1 MGRGIK
7 KISEN
12 VIADKRSLI
21 LTTGGVEAISAG
33 LQDTYDKL
41 PDGLVNTEAM
51 PLGML
56 QADFGHRGL
65 LMKVE
70 QGSKDNVSVW
80 SKLDAQFSLIQ
91 QSVTTPLIRDAA
103 ITTPKIANDNVT
115 TEKIGTG
122 QVQTRNIA
130 NDNVTTDKIGPSEV
144 QTRNI
149 HNNHVTESKLSGD
162 FSGGD
167 ICAVSTRTIR
177 NMAVTT
183 PKINDGAVTTIK
195 IYDQNVTTPKIKDY
209 AVTNIKL
216 ATDSVTNDKIVN
228 KTINGLNKIQNRSI
242 ESININVNGVARDNL
257 QDACINTQKIEDLSV
272 TNAKIANETIVG
284 SDKIVRNS
292 ITKDRLEVSLIDEL
306 DRAVLH
312 DGNGNITG
320 NGTDGSTVLNNIK
333 ANGDIYAHRVY
344 NVVYMDIAEG
354 YVPGEKLEAG
364 DIVAMHEDGKV
375 YKAVS
380 INDCIVGVV
389 SDEYANCFGASENEI
404 LAGEKVAVGMIG
416 KIHVKVKGPVRL
428 GQRISISA
436 NEAGVGCANWMNNN
450 NIGQALETINCEFN
464 EIHTVLV
471 QVRPM

>member
-21 LTTGGVEAISAG
+21 LTTGGIETLSMT

-56 QADFGHRGL
+56 QTDYSHRGL

-70 QGSKDNVSVW
+70 QGSKDNVSIW

-103 ITTPKIANDNVT
+103 IITSKIANDNVT

-149 HNNHVTESKLSGD
+149 HNDHVTEPKLSGD

-183 PKINDGAVTTIK
+183 EKINDGAVTTGK

-216 ATDSVTNDKIVN
+216 STDSVTNDKIVN

-242 ESININVNGVARDNL
+242 EAINININGVARDNL
-257 QDACINTQKIEDLSV
+257 QDACINTDKIEDLSV

-292 ITKDRLEVSLIDEL
+292 ITRDRLEVSLIDEL

-320 NGTDGSTVLNNIK
+320 NGTDGSTVLNDIR

-354 YVPGEKLEAG
+354 YDPGEELEPG
-364 DIVAMHEDGKV
+364 DIVAIHEDGKI
-375 YKAVS
+375 YKAKT

-389 SDEYANCFGASENEI
+389 SNEFAHCLGCSREELEN
-404 LAGEKVAVGMIG
+404 GSKVAVGMIG

-428 GQRISISA
+428 GQRISIA
-436 NEAGVGCANWMNNN
+436 PFDAGVGCANWMNNN
-450 NIGQALETINCEFN
+450 NIGQVLETIDCSHD
-464 EIHTVLV
+464 EIHMVLV

>member
-21 LTTGGVEAISAG
+21 LTTGGIESISAG

-56 QADFGHRGL
+56 QADFVNRGL

-70 QGSKDNVSVW
+70 QGSKDNVSTW

-130 NDNVTTDKIGPSEV
+130 NLNVTEEKIRDSAVTTGK
-144 QTRNI
+144 I
-149 HNNHVTESKLSGD
+149 HNNHVTEPKLSGD
-162 FSGGD
+162 
-167 ICAVSTRTIR
+167 AVSTRTIR

-183 PKINDGAVTTIK
+183 EKINDGAVTTGK
-195 IYDQNVTTPKIKDY
+195 IYDQNVTTPKIRDY

-292 ITKDRLEVSLIDEL
+292 ITRDRLNASLIDEL

-320 NGTDGSTVLNNIK
+320 NGTDGSTVLNNIR

-354 YVPGEKLEAG
+354 YIPGEKLEAG

-375 YKAVS
+375 YKATS

-389 SDEYANCFGASENEI
+389 SDEYANCFGASEKEI

-428 GQRISISA
+428 GQRVSIA
-436 NEAGVGCANWMNNN
+436 PFDAGVGCANWMNNN
-450 NIGQALETINCEFN
+450 NIGQVLETIDCGYD